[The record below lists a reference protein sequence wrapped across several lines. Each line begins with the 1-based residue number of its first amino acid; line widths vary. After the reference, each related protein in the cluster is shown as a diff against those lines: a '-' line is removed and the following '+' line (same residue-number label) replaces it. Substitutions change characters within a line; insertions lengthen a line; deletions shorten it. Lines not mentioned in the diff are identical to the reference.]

1 VSGVAAIILAAGA
14 GERFAAAGGRT
25 TKALAPFAGMPM
37 VRRVAETAVA
47 SRARPIIVV
56 TGSQADAVGA
66 SLDGLPVKLVHNAKF
81 RDGLSTS
88 LRAGVE
94 ALPAGVVGALVLLA
108 DMPAVDAALLDA
120 MIARAEK
127 ASSALAVVPERDG
140 RRGNPALLKR
150 ALFGAVGQL
159 TGDEGAGRLL
169 RAASPG
175 DVVTIEAQTDAI
187 FEDADTPSDLE
198 RIERSRGS

>member
-1 VSGVAAIILAAGA
+1 MSGVAAIILAAGA
-14 GERFAAAGGRT
+14 GERFAAAGGQT
-25 TKALAPFAGMPM
+25 AKALAPFEGMPM

-56 TGSQADAVGA
+56 TGFQADAVGG
-66 SLDGLPVKLVHNAKF
+66 SLTGLPVRLVDNAQF
-81 RDGLSTS
+81 RDGISTS

-94 ALPAGVVGALVLLA
+94 ALPSDADGALVLLA
-108 DMPAVDAALLDA
+108 DMPAIDVALLDA
-120 MIARAEK
+120 MIARAE
-127 ASSALAVVPERDG
+127 SAPAVLAVVPERGG

-150 ALFGAVGQL
+150 TLFPAVREL

-175 DVVTIEAQTDAI
+175 DVLTMEAASDAI
-187 FEDADTPSDLE
+187 FQDADTPKDLT
-198 RIERSRGS
+198 RIERSRGG